1 MDGKYNDF
9 NRFFIDKCYILLY
22 TIYNTCG
29 DDNMNFIISNNGDVP
44 IYEQIKSAIISQITD
59 GTLLENEVLPSVRNM
74 AKDLRIS
81 VLTVKKAYDE
91 LEEMGFIKTIHGK
104 GSFVA
109 SKNLELLKEEQLKKI
124 ENHIMEII
132 NIATITNI
140 SKEEIIELFHYLYE
154 EDNHE

>member
-1 MDGKYNDF
+1 M
-9 NRFFIDKCYILLY
+9 CYILLY

-29 DDNMNFIISNNGDVP
+29 DDIMNFVISNSGDIP
-44 IYEQIKSAIISQITD
+44 IYEQIKSAIITQITD
-59 GTLLENEVLPSVRNM
+59 ETLLENEMLPSVRNM

-91 LEEMGFIKTIHGK
+91 LEKMGFIKTIHGK

-124 ENHIMEII
+124 ESHITEII

-140 SKEEIIELFHYLYE
+140 SKEEIITLFNYLYE
-154 EDNHE
+154 EDNNE